1 MVVVIV
7 VVLLHCVICDGKR
20 LHSYCS
26 PFLYSMRATYVER
39 SKSKSEKGD
48 GASDVAKGVSAL
60 TLEAKPAPR
69 KPMDEVSK
77 SKLFR
82 LKLVKPLYSH
92 MMYHIWYV
100 RVHHQS
106 LYYNMAHKITYY
118 MY

>member
-1 MVVVIV
+1 MFGCCCC
-7 VVLLHCVICDGKR
+7 LLHCVICDGKKFT
-20 LHSYCS
+20 LILLSFS
-26 PFLYSMRATYVER
+26 FNSMRATYVER